1 MNPFLI
7 HDYLSPDYFCDRA
20 QETKTLISNIGN
32 RSNTAFFA
40 QRRIG
45 KTALIQ
51 HVFYLLKK
59 KKHTAIYIDIYA
71 TQNLKDF
78 TNQLAN
84 SIYQVFPENKSMSKR
99 FWEAIKLLRPV
110 ISADEIT
117 GSPQLSLDITQTKQF
132 EKTIPQLLHF
142 LDTQG
147 IRTVIAID
155 EFQQILNYPEKNVEA
170 LLRSTIQQLKN
181 VNFIFCGSNQKMMH
195 HIFNSAKRPFYA
207 STKNINLQK
216 INTTVYAE
224 FIKHQF
230 EKHKFK
236 ISDDNIVLILD
247 LTDCHTYYTQRLC
260 HEIFAGGVKTI
271 KTETVLQTLN
281 HILVDNEGIY
291 FQYRNLITKAQW
303 NLLKAIAIEH
313 RVEQPYAQKFVHK
326 HNLGTSANVKRSIEA
341 LVEKEMI
348 YYHAG
353 VSRPCY
359 EVYDKFLMR
368 WLQQKQYPALN
379 D

>member
-7 HDYLSPDYFCDRA
+7 NDYLLPEYFCDRES
-20 QETKTLISNIGN
+20 ETKTLINNIN
-32 RSNTAFFA
+32 NQSNTAFFA

-51 HVFYLLKK
+51 HVFYLLRKK
-59 KKHTAIYIDIYA
+59 KTTAIYIDIYA

-84 SIYQVFPENKSMSKR
+84 SIYKVFPKNKSIGKR

-110 ISADEIT
+110 ISIDEIT

-132 EKTIPQLLHF
+132 ENTIPQLLHF
-142 LDTQG
+142 LDTQN
-147 IRTVIAID
+147 IKTIIAID

-170 LLRSTIQQLKN
+170 LLRTTIQRLKN

-216 INTTVYAE
+216 ITTAIYAQ
-224 FIKHQF
+224 FIKQQF
-230 EKHKFK
+230 EKQKFK
-236 ISDDNIVLILD
+236 ITDADIELILE

-260 HEIFAGGVKTI
+260 HEIVAGGVKAI
-271 KTETVLQTLN
+271 KTDTLLQSIN
-281 HILVDNEGIY
+281 RILIDNEGIY
-291 FQYRNLITKAQW
+291 FQYRNLITQAQW

-313 RVEQPYAQKFVHK
+313 KIEQPYAQKFMHK
-326 HNLGTSANVKRSIEA
+326 HNLGTSANVKRCIEA

-348 YYHAG
+348 YYNAG
-353 VSRPCY
+353 VEQPYY

-368 WLQQKQYPALN
+368 WLQYKMI
-379 D
+379 

>member
-7 HDYLSPDYFCDRA
+7 NDYLSPDYFCDRES
-20 QETKTLISNIGN
+20 ETKTLSDNIN
-32 RSNTAFFA
+32 NQSNTAFFA

-59 KKHTAIYIDIYA
+59 KRTTTIYIDIYA

-84 SIYQVFPENKSMSKR
+84 SIYNIFPENKSLSKR

-117 GSPQLSLDITQTKQF
+117 GAPQLSLDITQTRQF
-132 EKTIPQLLHF
+132 EKTIPQLLYF
-142 LDTQG
+142 LDTQN
-147 IRTVIAID
+147 IKTVIAID

-170 LLRSTIQQLKN
+170 LLRTCIQQLKN
-181 VNFIFCGSNQKMMH
+181 VHFIFCGSNQKMMH
-195 HIFNSAKRPFYA
+195 HIFNNAKRPFYA
-207 STKNINLQK
+207 STKNINLKK
-216 INTTVYAE
+216 INNTIYAQ
-224 FIKHQF
+224 FIKRQF
-230 EKHKFK
+230 EKQKFK
-236 ISDDNIVLILD
+236 ISSEVIELILE

-260 HEIFAGGVKTI
+260 HEIFANGIKTI
-271 KTETVLQTLN
+271 KTDTVLQTIN
-281 HILVDNEGIY
+281 KILIDNESIY
-291 FQYRNLITKAQW
+291 FQYRNLITPAQW

-313 RVEQPYAQKFVHK
+313 KIEQPYAQKFIYK
-326 HNLGTSANVKRSIEA
+326 HNLGTPSNVKRGIEA
-341 LVEKEMI
+341 LIEKEMI
-348 YYHAG
+348 YYNAG
-353 VSRPCY
+353 VEQPYY

-368 WLQQKQYPALN
+368 WLQYK
-379 D
+379 